1 MQDDAHQQLSAYVD
15 GALDQD
21 EQRFLERRLAND
33 PALRQAL
40 ARYYTISAAAGGRYM
55 PGAQGLA
62 DRVREALETEGVDQA
77 SPAAM
82 PTAKWR
88 RASFLLQPV
97 AGVAIAASV
106 ALGLVVAW
114 PMVSGPT
121 STEPAVST
129 VQIAAEPSAGSLSR
143 VGGQPQS
150 PSGES
155 ATLDAH
161 LERQLRPY
169 LIDHN
174 EKTAGRTAGDP
185 AEAAGTAGHD
195 ADR

>member
-15 GALDQD
+15 GALDRD
-21 EQRFLERRLAND
+21 ERRFLERRLAND

-62 DRVREALETEGVDQA
+62 DRVREALDTEGADQA
-77 SPAAM
+77 APSAA
-82 PTAKWR
+82 PVAKWR

-121 STEPAVST
+121 ATEPAVST

-150 PSGES
+150 APDGS

-161 LERQLRPY
+161 LERELRPY

-174 EKTAGRTAGDP
+174 EKTVGRTAGHAAEP
-185 AEAAGTAGHD
+185 AETIGHD